1 MQYIGIAKDEP
12 QRLGRIKGSKIS
24 LLDKYGYTEQ
34 MARELCERYDLLSPI
49 YGVYNRNDCWFCPN
63 TRIRDLLRLKQNH
76 PDLWGE
82 LEQLSKTENLCSY
95 GFKWGKTF
103 EQVDKRLTYI
113 AKVED
118 WNSRQLNL
126 FE

>member
-12 QRLGRIKGSKIS
+12 QRLGRIKGCKIS

-49 YGVYNRNDCWFCPN
+49 YEIYNRNGCWFCPN
-63 TRIRDLLRLKQNH
+63 TRMRDLLRLKQNH

-82 LEQLSKTENLCSY
+82 LKQLSKTENLCSY
-95 GFKWGKTF
+95 GFKWGKTV
-103 EQVDKRLTYI
+103 EQVDKRLTYM
-113 AKVED
+113 AKVEE
-118 WNSRQLNL
+118 WNSRQLSL
-126 FE
+126 F